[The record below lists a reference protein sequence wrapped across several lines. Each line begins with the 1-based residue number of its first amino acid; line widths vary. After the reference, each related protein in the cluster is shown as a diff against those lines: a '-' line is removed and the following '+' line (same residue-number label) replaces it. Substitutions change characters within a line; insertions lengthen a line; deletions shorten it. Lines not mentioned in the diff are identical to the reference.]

1 MIIHPYLN
9 QKPLARATKGVDIG
23 RVRRIYSV
31 CEGCMRSRRGHAHL
45 SAAHARRSHADPTP
59 CLGAA
64 QRAPT
69 RPTRHARACTHA
81 LERAMRTR
89 SNVSHIAASHTHTPH
104 PQAQKPKAPKQRSVT
119 FFIMMLAEFF
129 WRTNEDSTTAK
140 PACIMMLPR
149 AAQGARVSARCARA
163 WSLSLSLSLP
173 LSLARAHTY
182 AHVSGACQGYCGP
195 VCAHSSR
202 QRKSAASGISRGH
215 TT

>member
-1 MIIHPYLN
+1 
-9 QKPLARATKGVDIG
+9 
-23 RVRRIYSV
+23 
-31 CEGCMRSRRGHAHL
+31 MRSRRGHAHL
-45 SAAHARRSHADPTP
+45 SATHARRSHADPTP

-182 AHVSGACQGYCGP
+182 AHTYPVPVKATAALSVHTRVAREKVRRRASPAVTQDEIQDARAGTGGA
-195 VCAHSSR
+195 R
-202 QRKSAASGISRGH
+202 
-215 TT
+215 TF